1 MNSTYKILHT
11 DLELFAAAAAQVKVQ
26 VIMPMDHSPD
36 IVVNSGGAIEKFT
49 SEAVKINGGFYFRDR
64 FEFRTEI

>member
-11 DLELFAAAAAQVKVQ
+11 DLELFSAAVAQVKVH
-26 VIMPMDHSPD
+26 VVMPMDHISD
-36 IVVNSGGAIEKFT
+36 IVVNSGGVIEKFT